1 MGVLYNSRIVTDGLI
16 LCVDAGDKMSYPGAG
31 TAWTDLSKQGNNGTL
46 TNGPTFDSANRGS
59 ILFDGSNDFVD
70 LGDFDLTQVSTGITV
85 SLWFKGPNT
94 QTGQWPL
101 LIGNGGGWNAGGF
114 LLMKYGSGFRWE
126 IQGSGGGNG
135 GATGGRRSLD
145 YTSGFW
151 DDTWQNV
158 VGSWSGNL
166 MKIYRVGL
174 MINSGDG
181 VDDIS
186 ATGGT
191 GYLRL
196 GGKGSSNAPSIS
208 TANAQVM
215 IGSVQIYGRQLTDAE
230 VLKNYNSM
238 KARFGL

>member
-1 MGVLYNSRIVTDGLI
+1 MGTTYGTSTLFQATKGIVQDGLV
-16 LCVDAGDKMSYPGAG
+16 LNLDAGVNKSYPRNG
-31 TAWTDLSKQGNNGTL
+31 TAWYDLIGSNNGTL
-46 TNGPTFDSANRGS
+46 ENSSTFDRNNGGGIS
-59 ILFDGSNDFVD
+59 FDGTDDFVD
-70 LGDFDLTQVSTGITV
+70 LGDFDVTQVSTGITV

-94 QTGQWPL
+94 QTGTWPL

-126 IQGSGGGNG
+126 IQGSGG
-135 GATGGRRSLD
+135 RRPLD

-181 VDDIS
+181 VTDIS
-186 ATGGT
+186 ANDYT

-196 GGKGSSNAPSIS
+196 GGKGTSNTSTIQ
-208 TANAQVM
+208 TANAQVI

-230 VLKNYNSM
+230 VLQNYNIM

>member
-1 MGVLYNSRIVTDGLI
+1 MGVLYNSRIVTDGLV

-31 TAWTDLSKQGNNGTL
+31 TAWTDLSKKGNNGTL
-46 TNGPTFDSANRGS
+46 TNGPTFDSANRGG

-126 IQGSGGGNG
+126 INGSSK
-135 GATGGRRSLD
+135 RPLD

-196 GGKGSSNAPSIS
+196 GGRGSSNAPSIS
-208 TANAQVM
+208 TANAQVI
-215 IGSVQIYGRQLTDAE
+215 IGSVQIYDRQLTDAE
-230 VLKNYNSM
+230 VLQNYNSM